1 MMSHLPVSLSDA
13 PMSVRKTS
21 ARSRKPPMPVINFSE
36 LDGIRYL
43 HFGSPWVQGAMSIR
57 RPQTLVLPYIQDMMA
72 WLLFMSPPER
82 VLQLGLGA
90 ASLTRWCHRRLP
102 DSALTVV
109 EISPQVV
116 QVTQQWFH
124 LPPQDERLTII
135 EADAAHVVGDPVNR
149 GRFGVVQVDL
159 YDQDA
164 AGPVHDSSR
173 FYRHCRQVLQEP
185 GIMVV
190 NLFGRHASF
199 ARSEERI
206 RKTFPQVLLLD
217 PREEGNLVL
226 LALNGP
232 PLAVTREQLD
242 ARAALLER
250 RFRLPASHWAHA
262 VARQLGL

>member
-1 MMSHLPVSLSDA
+1 MS
-13 PMSVRKTS
+13 R
-21 ARSRKPPMPVINFSE
+21 RKPPMPVINFSE

-57 RPQTLVLPYIQDMMA
+57 RPNELVLPYIQDMMA
-72 WLLFMSPPER
+72 WLLFMSPPAR
-82 VLQLGLGA
+82 ILQLGLGA
-90 ASLTRWCHRRLP
+90 ASLTRWSHRKLP
-102 DSALTVV
+102 DSAITVV

-116 QVTQQWFH
+116 NVTEQWFN
-124 LPPQDERLTII
+124 LPLQDGRLDIVI
-135 EADAAHVVGDPVNR
+135 DDAARVVGDPANR
-149 GRFGVVQVDL
+149 QRFGVVQVDL

-185 GIMVV
+185 GIMAV

-206 RKTFPQVLLLD
+206 REIFPQVLLLE

-232 PLAVTREQLD
+232 PLAVTRDQLD
-242 ARAALLER
+242 ARAALLEK
-250 RFRLPASHWAHA
+250 RFRLPASHWAQA
-262 VARQLGL
+262 IARQLKI

>member
-1 MMSHLPVSLSDA
+1 MKAGALTGRGRL
-13 PMSVRKTS
+13 RT
-21 ARSRKPPMPVINFSE
+21 RKPPAPVISFSE

-57 RPQTLVLPYIQDMMA
+57 KPETLVLAYIRDMMA
-72 WLLFMSPPER
+72 WLLFMRPPAR
-82 VLQLGLGA
+82 ILQLGLGA

-102 DSALTVV
+102 DTALTVV

-116 QVTQQWFH
+116 AVAGQWFA
-124 LPPQDERLTII
+124 LPPADERLTIV
-135 EADAAHVVGDPVNR
+135 EDDAARFVGDPAQR
-149 GRFGVVQVDL
+149 GSFGVIQVDL

-173 FYRHCRQVLQEP
+173 FYRSCWQALAEP

-206 RKTFPQVLLLD
+206 RAIFPQVFLLD
-217 PREEGNLVL
+217 PQEEGNLVL
-226 LALNGP
+226 LALKGP

-242 ARAALLER
+242 QRAALLEQYY
-250 RFRLPASHWAHA
+250 RLPARRWAGA
-262 VARQLGL
+262 VARQLGVD